1 MDTSV
6 QVSTFVSTDSTG
18 LVTFWCPLCGGVS
31 HPASGSVYAAGFV
44 VCWNCTLEGK
54 KYIVAWQNQKGR
66 KKGPRFYDH
75 VRQVAK

>member
-1 MDTSV
+1 MTPWVSV
-6 QVSTFVSTDSTG
+6 DDQGFTVFR
-18 LVTFWCPLCGGVS
+18 CPLCGGVS
-31 HPASGSVYAAGFV
+31 HPSPGSVYAAGFV
-44 VCWNCTLEGK
+44 ICWNCTLEGK